1 MRRNSLLWFG
11 VSLLCLPLG
20 QLPAQENSFDLKIP
34 AGLPKMRIPN
44 DNPLTAEKV
53 ELGKQLYFDKRL
65 SQDNTVSCASCH
77 DPAKG
82 WSNAESFATGFQ
94 GQKGGRSAP
103 TVVNS
108 GYHFFQFWDGR
119 AKHVEGQALGPIQ
132 NPIEMA
138 MEMGP
143 LVERLNTIPGYREQF
158 QKVFKT
164 DVTEE
169 GIAKAIGA
177 FERTLLAG
185 DAPYDRYKAG
195 DKTALSEGAE
205 RGMKIFFN
213 KGHCSAC
220 HSGPLF
226 TDGAFH
232 NIGVGWSNE
241 NPDLGR
247 FVESKLD
254 GDKGSFRTPSLR
266 DIVLTAP
273 YMHDGS
279 EATLEDVVEYYNK
292 GGNKNPYLDEE
303 IFPLNLTDQEKSDLV
318 SFLKEGLTSSVYPK
332 MDPPELPA
340 DPNPNAQK

>member
-1 MRRNSLLWFG
+1 MRWKIIAALHAALLAG
-11 VSLLCLPLG
+11 MAG
-20 QLPAQENSFDLKIP
+20 QAFSQEKYELKYP
-34 AGLPKMRIPN
+34 AGLPKMRIPG
-44 DNPLTAEKV
+44 DNPLTKAKV

-65 SQDNTVSCASCH
+65 SQDSSVSCASCH

-82 WSNAESFATGFQ
+82 WSNADRFATGFKQ
-94 GQKGGRSAP
+94 QKGGRSAP

-108 GYHFFQFWDGR
+108 GYHRFQFWDGR
-119 AKHVEGQALGPIQ
+119 ALHVEGQALGPIQ

-143 LVERLNTIPGYREQF
+143 LVERLNKIPGYREQF

-195 DKTALSEGAE
+195 DEGAMSESAE

-213 KGHCSAC
+213 KGHCTAC

-232 NIGVGWSNE
+232 NLGVGWSQE
-241 NPDLGR
+241 EPDLGR
-247 FVESKLD
+247 FTQSKLE
-254 GDKGSFRTPSLR
+254 GDKGAFRTPSLR
-266 DIVLTAP
+266 DVALTAP

-279 EATLEDVVEYYNK
+279 QATLEDVIEFYNK
-292 GGNKNPYLDEE
+292 GANRNPYLDEE
-303 IFPLNLTDQEKSDLV
+303 LFPLNLTDQEKTDLAT
-318 SFLKEGLTSSVYPK
+318 FLKEGLTSTIYPK
-332 MDPPELPA
+332 VEPPELPP
-340 DPNPNAQK
+340 DPKESASE

>member
-1 MRRNSLLWFG
+1 M
-11 VSLLCLPLG
+11 
-20 QLPAQENSFDLKIP
+20 KIP
-34 AGLPKMRIPN
+34 A
-44 DNPLTAEKV
+44 DNPLTVDKV

-65 SQDNTVSCASCH
+65 SQDNTVSCATCH
-77 DPAKG
+77 DPEKG
-82 WSNAESFATGFQ
+82 WSNADRFATGFKQ
-94 GQKGGRSAP
+94 QKGGRSSP

-185 DAPYDRYKAG
+185 DAPYDRFKAG
-195 DKTALSEGAE
+195 DPSALSEAAQ
-205 RGMKIFFN
+205 RGMKVFFN
-213 KGHCSAC
+213 KAHCSAC

-232 NIGVGWSNE
+232 NIGIGWNQE
-241 NPDLGR
+241 TPDLGR
-247 FVESKLD
+247 YVESKLD

-266 DIVLTAP
+266 DIARTAP

-279 EATLEDVVEYYNK
+279 EATLEAVVEYYNK
-292 GGNKNPYLDEE
+292 GGNSNPYLDES
-303 IFPLNLTDQEKSDLV
+303 IFPLNLNDQDKADLIT
-318 SFLKEGLTSSVYPK
+318 FLKEGLTSNVYPK
-332 MDPPELPA
+332 VEQPELPP
-340 DPNPNAQK
+340 DPKEATSG

>member
-1 MRRNSLLWFG
+1 MRRLSSPLLG
-11 VSLLCLPLG
+11 VALLAGLAATG
-20 QLPAQENSFDLKIP
+20 AADESYELKYP
-34 AGLPKMRIPN
+34 AGLPKMKVPA

-65 SQDNTVSCASCH
+65 SQDNTVSCATCH
-77 DPAKG
+77 DPEKG
-82 WSNAESFATGFQ
+82 WSNADRFATGFKQ
-94 GQKGGRSAP
+94 QKGGRSAP

-143 LVERLNTIPGYREQF
+143 LVERLNKIPGYREQF

-169 GIAKAIGA
+169 GVAKAIGA

-185 DAPYDRYKAG
+185 DAPYDRFKAG
-195 DKTALSEGAE
+195 DKSALSESAQ
-205 RGMKIFFN
+205 RGMKVFFN

-232 NIGVGWSNE
+232 NVGVGFNQA

-247 FVESKLD
+247 YTETKLD
-254 GDKGSFRTPSLR
+254 GDKGAFRTPSLR
-266 DIVLTAP
+266 DIALTAP

-279 EATLEDVVEYYNK
+279 EATLEAVVEYYNK
-292 GGNKNPYLDEE
+292 GGNPNPFLDEE
-303 IFPLNLTDQEKSDLV
+303 IYPLNLTDQEKADLV
-318 SFLKEGLTSSVYPK
+318 TFLKEGLASGAYPK
-332 MDPPELPA
+332 VEQPELPP
-340 DPNPNAQK
+340 DPKEATGR